1 MRHIYPK
8 HVTSSPER
16 VIHVCIVIIKYIL
29 GRGQNSLFHRRHA
42 MLQLDYTLLVLLLMT
57 VHRGKKLGKQRKK
70 EASRTA

>member
-16 VIHVCIVIIKYIL
+16 ITHVCIITIKYIL

-42 MLQLDYTLLVLLLMT
+42 MLQLDYTLLIMT
-57 VHRGKKLGKQRKK
+57 DRHGKKLEKQRKK